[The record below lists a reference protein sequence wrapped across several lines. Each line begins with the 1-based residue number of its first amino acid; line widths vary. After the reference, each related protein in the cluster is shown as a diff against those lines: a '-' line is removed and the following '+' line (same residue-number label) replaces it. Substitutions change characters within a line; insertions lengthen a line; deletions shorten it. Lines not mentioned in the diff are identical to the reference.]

1 MLPGYLLLYLLESKE
16 EDRNRDILGR
26 WVHGMR
32 DELQATGS
40 LALYVHPMH
49 INNSNFAIRDRILL
63 FAKHFQECAFVHL
76 NFNVEIE

>member
-1 MLPGYLLLYLLESKE
+1 MSREVCVHISAGNQYFYSARRCAMLFDSACCQDIHYSYLMESKE

-32 DELQATGS
+32 VELQATGS

-49 INNSNFAIRDRILL
+49 I
-63 FAKHFQECAFVHL
+63 
-76 NFNVEIE
+76 

>member
-32 DELQATGS
+32 VELQAIGS
-40 LALYVHPMH
+40 LALYVYPMH

-63 FAKHFQECAFVHL
+63 FAKHFQECAFVRL